1 AHEPLQIKSVIAP
14 EGIKGYVYIEAYKQT
29 HVKQA
34 IEGIGN
40 LRIGIYKQQ
49 MVPITEMTDVLRVTK
64 EQVGLKPKQ
73 WVRLKRGLYK
83 DDIAQI
89 DYVDL
94 AQNQVHLKLLPRI
107 DYQRMRGALRDPK
120 LDMDLKRKKKR
131 RPVAKP
137 FNPDEIRNI
146 GGEITSDGDFL
157 LFESNRYSHKG
168 FLYKT
173 FSITAIV
180 TDGVAPTLAELERFN
195 EAPVEGL
202 ELEISNKTAEDRH
215 AFATGDNVQVVEGEL
230 TNLQGKILAIDG
242 NKITIQPKHEDL
254 KDALDFQSQELE
266 KFFVQGDHVRVISG
280 KYEGDTGLI
289 VRVEPHCAYLFS
301 DLTMHELKVLPKDL
315 QLCSDMASGVDSMGH
330 FQWGDLVQ
338 IDPNT
343 VGVIVRL
350 EKELFHVL
358 SMTGKVVEKK
368 PQSIQKRRESRH
380 VLGVDSRQNTIQ
392 KRDIV
397 NVLDGAHP
405 VREGE
410 IRHIYRN
417 YA

>member
-1 AHEPLQIKSVIAP
+1 MLQLMRKGIAYANSSQHEPLQIKSVIAP

-40 LRIGIYKQQ
+40 LKMGMYKQQ
-49 MVPITEMTDVLRVTK
+49 MVPISEMTDVLRVTK

-120 LDMDLKRKKKR
+120 QDADLKRKKKR
-131 RPVAKP
+131 RPPAKA

-180 TDGVAPTLAELERFN
+180 TDGVTPTLAELERFN
-195 EAPVEGL
+195 EAPVEGI
-202 ELEISNKTAEDRH
+202 ELEVSSKAAEEKH

-254 KDALDFQSQELE
+254 KDPLDFQAHELE
-266 KFFVQGDHVRVISG
+266 KYFVQGDHVRVIGG
-280 KYEGDTGLI
+280 KYEGDTGLV

-315 QLCSDMASGVDSMGH
+315 QICSDMASGVDSMGH

-338 IDPNT
+338 
-343 VGVIVRL
+343 L
-350 EKELFHVL
+350 E
-358 SMTGKVVEKK
+358 
-368 PQSIQKRRESRH
+368 
-380 VLGVDSRQNTIQ
+380 
-392 KRDIV
+392 
-397 NVLDGAHP
+397 
-405 VREGE
+405 
-410 IRHIYRN
+410 
-417 YA
+417 